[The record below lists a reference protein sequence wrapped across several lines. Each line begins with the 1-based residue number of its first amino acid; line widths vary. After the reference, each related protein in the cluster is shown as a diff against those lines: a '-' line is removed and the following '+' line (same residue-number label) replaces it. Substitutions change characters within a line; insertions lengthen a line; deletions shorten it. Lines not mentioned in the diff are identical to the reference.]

1 MSVGLE
7 NGRGRAAE
15 VVVVG
20 AGHNGLV
27 AACYLAKA
35 GIDVLVVERW
45 STPGGM
51 TSTNPMAPEAPEHL
65 INEASIH
72 ASLFRTTNIDA
83 ELELSAKY
91 GLRQRLI
98 NPAHV
103 HLGPEGESIAMW
115 RDPMRTVE
123 EIRRFSR
130 RDAQNWV
137 ELSNIIASATAMG
150 LPLMQTNPTRPEFGK
165 VMQTLKAV
173 AKGRKELREIIRWA
187 SISQAQAIEER
198 FEHPM
203 VRGPLT
209 VNLPF
214 MPFRSD
220 LSGWALIYLGVLQK
234 WGVAMFEGGTGA
246 FPAALI
252 RCLEAHGGRVRLAAP
267 VEELVVRGGRVTGV
281 VLDGGEEIQ
290 ATRAVLT
297 ACGPTIVLNKML
309 PAGLLPDRLARAAEN
324 IPTTSTGWGN
334 TKINVALKGRVELPR
349 HQAWRANNLP
359 GDPVNLR
366 LPCVTWSTHEQ
377 SLIAGE
383 QAAKGEVPEM
393 IPGLSQVTT
402 EFDPKMAPAGN
413 DTWWFWSGLVPCRP
427 NEDWDTVRTK
437 IEANVLKDCA
447 QYYEGL
453 DSLEIARRTLSPHD
467 LEARFGAPDG
477 NVYHVDPIISR
488 FGPSRPA
495 MGLGGYKTPVP
506 GLYLSGSG
514 THPIAGI
521 NGMPGMNAAKTLI
534 KNLMKESG
542 GRIGGHSG
550 TPAPAPAYAPSSSES
565 AEPVPTA

>member
-1 MSVGLE
+1 MTSG
-7 NGRGRAAE
+7 NGRHQSAE
-15 VVVVG
+15 VIVVG

-35 GIDVLVVERW
+35 GVDVLVVERW
-45 STPGGM
+45 ETPGGM
-51 TSTNPMAPEAPEHL
+51 TSTNPMAPEAPDHL

-83 ELELSAKY
+83 ELELSARF
-91 GLRQRLI
+91 GLRQRVI
-98 NPAHV
+98 DPAHV

-115 RDPMRTVE
+115 RDPTRTAD

-130 RDAQNWV
+130 RDAAAWL
-137 ELSNIIASATAMG
+137 ELSQIIASATSMG
-150 LPLMQTNPTRPEFGK
+150 LPLMQTNPVRPEFGK
-165 VMQTLKAV
+165 VLDTLKAV
-173 AKGRKELREIIRWA
+173 ARGRRELREIIRWTT
-187 SISQAQAIEER
+187 ISQAQAIEER

-252 RCLEAHGGRVRLAAP
+252 RCLEAHGGRIRCAAP
-267 VEELVVRGGRVTGV
+267 VQSLRVEGGRVTGV
-281 VLDGGEEIQ
+281 VLDGGDELT
-290 ATRAVLT
+290 ATRAVVT
-297 ACGPTIVLNKML
+297 ACGPSIVLNRML
-309 PAGLLPDRLARAAEN
+309 PAGLLPDRLQQAAAN
-324 IPTTSTGWGN
+324 IPTSSTGWGN
-334 TKINVALKGRVELPR
+334 TKINVALKGRVTLPKW
-349 HQAWRANNLP
+349 QAWRSEKL
-359 GDPVNLR
+359 GDDRVDLR

-377 SLIAGE
+377 SLEAGE
-383 QAAKGEVPEM
+383 AAAKGEVPQM

-402 EFDPKMAPAGN
+402 AFDPAMAPAGH
-413 DTWWFWSGLVPCRP
+413 DTWWFWSGLVPARP
-427 NEDWDTVRTK
+427 NQRWDVVREQ
-437 IEANVLKDCA
+437 IETLVLSDCA
-447 QYYEGL
+447 HYYDGL
-453 DSLEIARRTLSPHD
+453 DSLEIARRTLTPHD
-467 LEARFGAPDG
+467 LAERFGAPDG
-477 NVYHVDPIISR
+477 NVYHVDPIITR
-488 FGPSRPA
+488 FGPARPA

-534 KNLMKESG
+534 KALRKQG
-542 GRIGGHSG
+542 G
-550 TPAPAPAYAPSSSES
+550 APAGARRVSSASAAADSEQV
-565 AEPVPTA
+565 PVHA

>member
-1 MSVGLE
+1 MPAV
-7 NGRGRAAE
+7 NGRQQPGAD
-15 VVVVG
+15 VIVVG

-35 GIDVLVVERW
+35 GIDVLVVERHD
-45 STPGGM
+45 TPGGM
-51 TSTNPMAPEAPEHL
+51 TSTNPMAPEAPDHL

-72 ASLFRTTNIDA
+72 ASLFRTTKIDS
-83 ELELSAKY
+83 ELELSSRF
-91 GLRQRLI
+91 GLRQRVI
-98 NPAHV
+98 DPAHV
-103 HLGPEGESIAMW
+103 HLGPDGESIAMW

-130 RDAQNWV
+130 KDAAAWV

-150 LPLMQTNPTRPEFGK
+150 LPLMQTNPTRPEFK
-165 VMQTLKAV
+165 NVLATLKAV
-173 AKGRKELREIIRWA
+173 AKGRRELREIIRWV
-187 SISQAQAIEER
+187 SISQKEAIEER

-214 MPFRSD
+214 MHFDSD

-252 RCLEAHGGRVRLAAP
+252 RCLEAHGGRVRCSAP
-267 VEELVVRGGRVTGV
+267 VEGLMIDGGRVTGV
-281 VLDGGEEIQ
+281 HLGDGEEL
-290 ATRAVLT
+290 AASRAVVT
-297 ACGPTIVLNKML
+297 ACGPTIVLNEW
-309 PAGLLPDRLARAAEN
+309 LPDGILSERLTHAARA
-324 IPTTSTGWGN
+324 IPTKSTGYGN
-334 TKINVALKGRVELPR
+334 CKVNIALSGKVSLPR
-349 HQAWRANNLP
+349 HQAWRAQNLP
-359 GDPVNLR
+359 GDPVDLR

-377 SLIAGE
+377 SLAAGE
-383 QAAKGEVPEM
+383 DCIRGRVPKM

-402 EFDPKMAPAGN
+402 AFDPGMAPEGR
-413 DTWWFWSGLVPCRP
+413 DTWWFWSGLVPSKP
-427 NEDWDTVRTK
+427 NESWGAVREK
-437 IEANVLKDCA
+437 IASRVLADCA

-453 DSLEIARRTLSPHD
+453 DSLEIARRTLTPYD
-467 LEARFGAPDG
+467 IQQRFGAPDG
-477 NVYHVDPIISR
+477 NVYHVDPIVTR
-488 FGPSRPA
+488 FGPARPA
-495 MGLGGYKTPVP
+495 IGLGGYKTPVP

-534 KNLMKESG
+534 KSLRRED
-542 GRIGGHSG
+542 GRGR
-550 TPAPAPAYAPSSSES
+550 SSVGVQ
-565 AEPVPTA
+565 PVPAAATPERQSEPARVGVDA

>member
-1 MSVGLE
+1 MSSG
-7 NGRGRAAE
+7 NGRQQGAD
-15 VVVVG
+15 VIVVG

-35 GIDVLVVERW
+35 GVDVLVVERW
-45 STPGGM
+45 ETPGGM
-51 TSTNPMAPEAPEHL
+51 TSTNPMAPEAPDHL

-83 ELELSAKY
+83 ELELSARF
-91 GLRQRLI
+91 GLRQRVI
-98 NPAHV
+98 DPAHV
-103 HLGPEGESIAMW
+103 HLGPDGESIAMW
-115 RDPMRTVE
+115 RDPTRTAE

-130 RDAQNWV
+130 RDAVAWL

-150 LPLMQTNPTRPEFGK
+150 LPLMQTNPVRPELGK
-165 VMQTLKAV
+165 VLDTLKAV
-173 AKGRKELREIIRWA
+173 ARGRRELREIIRWTT
-187 SISQAQAIEER
+187 ISQAQAIEER

-252 RCLEAHGGRVRLAAP
+252 RCLEAHGGRVRCGAP
-267 VEELVVRGGRVTGV
+267 VQSLTVNGGRVTGV
-281 VLDGGEEIQ
+281 VLDGGEELT
-290 ATRAVLT
+290 ASRAVVT
-297 ACGPTIVLNKML
+297 ACGPSIVLNRML
-309 PAGLLPDRLARAAEN
+309 PAGMLPDRLQQAAAN
-324 IPTTSTGWGN
+324 IPTSSTGWGN
-334 TKINVALKGRVELPR
+334 TKINVALKGRVTLPKW
-349 HQAWRANNLP
+349 QAWRSEKFR
-359 GDPVNLR
+359 DDRVDLR

-377 SLIAGE
+377 SLEAGE
-383 QAAKGEVPEM
+383 AAAKGEVPRM

-402 EFDPKMAPAGN
+402 AFDPAMAPDGH
-413 DTWWFWSGLVPCRP
+413 DTWWFWSGLVPARP
-427 NEDWDTVRTK
+427 NLPWDVVREQ
-437 IEANVLKDCA
+437 IETRVLSDCA
-447 QYYEGL
+447 HYYEGL
-453 DSLEIARRTLSPHD
+453 DSLEIARRTLTPHD
-467 LEARFGAPDG
+467 LEQRFGAPEG
-477 NVYHVDPIISR
+477 NVYHVDPIITR
-488 FGPSRPA
+488 FGPARPA
-495 MGLGGYKTPVP
+495 VGLGGYKTPVP

-534 KNLMKESG
+534 KALRKRG
-542 GRIGGHSG
+542 GAAVAPRMTSV
-550 TPAPAPAYAPSSSES
+550 PAPAES
-565 AEPVPTA
+565 DEQVPVHA

>member
-1 MSVGLE
+1 MNPE
-7 NGRGRAAE
+7 NGRLRAAE

-27 AACYLAKA
+27 AACYLARA
-35 GIDVLVVERW
+35 GLDVLVVERW
-45 STPGGM
+45 DTPGGM
-51 TSTNPMAPEAPEHL
+51 TSTNAMAPEAPEHM

-72 ASLFRTTNIDA
+72 ASLFRTTGIDR
-83 ELELSAKY
+83 ELELSARH

-98 NPAHV
+98 DPAHV
-103 HLGPEGESIAMW
+103 HLGPDGESIAMW
-115 RDPMRTVE
+115 RDPMRTAE

-130 RDAQNWV
+130 RDAESWL
-137 ELSNIIASATAMG
+137 ELSNTIASATAIG
-150 LPLMQTNPTRPEFGK
+150 LPLMQTNPTRPELGR
-165 VMQTLKAV
+165 VLETLNAV
-173 AKGRKELREIIRWA
+173 ARGRRELREIVRWA

-252 RCLEAHGGRVRLAAP
+252 RCLEAHGGRVRCGAP
-267 VEELVVRGGRVTGV
+267 VEELLVRGGRVTGV
-281 VLDGGEEIQ
+281 VLEGGEEVG

-297 ACGPTIVLNKML
+297 ACGPSIVLNRML
-309 PAGLLPDRLARAAEN
+309 PAGLLPERLRQAARN

-334 TKINVALKGRVELPR
+334 AKVDVALKGTVTLPR
-349 HQAWRANNLP
+349 HTAWRRENLP
-359 GDPVNLR
+359 GDPVDLR
-366 LPCVTWSTHEQ
+366 LPCVTWATHEQ
-377 SLIAGE
+377 SLTAGE
-383 QAAKGEVPEM
+383 QAARGEVPDM
-393 IPGLSQVTT
+393 IPGLSQVFTA
-402 EFDPKMAPAGN
+402 FDERMAPAGH
-413 DTWWFWSGLVPCRP
+413 DTWWFWSGLVPARP
-427 NEDWDTVRTK
+427 NEGWDIVRDK
-437 IEANVLKDCA
+437 IAARVLGDCDR
-447 QYYEGL
+447 YYEGL
-453 DSLEIARRTLSPHD
+453 EELEIARRTLTPKD
-467 LEARFGAPDG
+467 IEDRFGAPEG

-488 FGPSRPA
+488 LGPSRPA

-534 KNLMKESG
+534 RNLRREG
-542 GRIGGHSG
+542 GRG
-550 TPAPAPAYAPSSSES
+550 PASFAGASAAPGAAA
-565 AEPVPTA
+565 AEPAEPITAA

>member
-1 MSVGLE
+1 MNSV
-7 NGRGRAAE
+7 NGRQLGAE

-35 GIDVLVVERW
+35 GLDVLVVERW
-45 STPGGM
+45 GTPGGM
-51 TSTNPMAPEAPEHL
+51 TSTNPMAPEAPDHL

-91 GLRQRLI
+91 GLRQRVI
-98 NPAHV
+98 DPAHV

-130 RDAQNWV
+130 RDAAAWV
-137 ELSNIIASATAMG
+137 ELSDIIASATAMG
-150 LPLMQTNPTRPEFGK
+150 LPLMQTNPVRPEFAK
-165 VMQTLKAV
+165 VLATLKA
-173 AKGRKELREIIRWA
+173 AARGRRELREIIRWA
-187 SISQAQAIEER
+187 TISQAQAIEER
-198 FEHPM
+198 FEHPL
-203 VRGPLT
+203 VKGPLT

-252 RCLEAHGGRVRLAAP
+252 RCLEAHGGRLRCDAP
-267 VEELVVRGGRVTGV
+267 VEELRVVGGRVTGV
-281 VLDGGEEIQ
+281 VLDGGEEV
-290 ATRAVLT
+290 AASKAVVT

-309 PAGLLPDRLARAAEN
+309 PAGLLPERLAQAARN

-334 TKINVALKGRVELPR
+334 TKINVALKGRVSLPKW
-349 HQAWRANNLP
+349 QAWRREHLP
-359 GDPVNLR
+359 GDPVDLR

-383 QAAKGEVPEM
+383 QASKGEVPEM

-402 EFDPKMAPAGN
+402 AFDPAMAPEGH
-413 DTWWFWSGLVPCRP
+413 DTWWFWSGLVPARA
-427 NEDWDTVRTK
+427 NESWDVVRSK
-437 IEANVLKDCA
+437 IETRVLADCA

-453 DSLEIARRTLSPHD
+453 DSLEIARRTLTPHD
-467 LEARFGAPDG
+467 LETRFGAPDG
-477 NVYHVDPIISR
+477 NVYHVDPIITR

-534 KNLMKESG
+534 KALKKERVG
-542 GRIGGHSG
+542 
-550 TPAPAPAYAPSSSES
+550 PAPPPAVSDAPAEAP
-565 AEPVPTA
+565 EPSPWMHAGVDG